1 MSQSTYRHYP
11 SFTRRYVRSVMKMM
25 GLPKKPKVEVE
36 LFSSMLQD
44 QKVALSINGEV
55 LMLEW
60 HHAREGRVVVPE
72 PTLSQWLQTVK
83 LSQVQGDA
91 WSWPWEFSTLS
102 FPTAQ
107 TFHGHSVDGA
117 LVAWV
122 DSTTL
127 PSRYEAFLGAHGNR
141 NGVDMRGVGEPWLMV
156 AIHNPLDAKPSENPT
171 MLRGAF
177 KPSQISDFINREAIE
192 HAGGRAAALA
202 DEEGMILRAV
212 IRYVLSLGMYL
223 SAYPGAQSSGVPA
236 WMKNKHPEGKK
247 GIPFAQVGVDR
258 EDRELKLAMT
268 APHTVSPYWRQ
279 LRDARFYRGKW
290 ADHRPGSRYV
300 LVSGY
305 EVGGSKT
312 VGVAPAEH
320 S

>member
-25 GLPKKPKVEVE
+25 GLPKKPKVEAEV
-36 LFSSMLQD
+36 FASMLQD
-44 QKVALSINGEV
+44 QELALSINGEV

-72 PTLSQWLQTVK
+72 PTLSQWLQAVK

-91 WSWPWEFSTLS
+91 WSWPWAFSTLS
-102 FPTAQ
+102 FPTSQ
-107 TFHGHSVDGA
+107 TFHGHPVDGA

-127 PSRYEAFLGAHGNR
+127 PCRYEAFLRAHGNPH
-141 NGVDMRGVGEPWLMV
+141 GVDMEGLGEPWLIV
-156 AIHNPLDAKPSENPT
+156 AIHNPLDSQPSLNPT

-177 KPSQISDFINREAIE
+177 KPSQITDFINREAID
-192 HAGGRAAALA
+192 HAGGRAQPLA
-202 DEEGMILRAV
+202 DEEGMILREV
-212 IRYVLSLGMYL
+212 VRYVLSLGMYL
-223 SAYPGAQSSGVPA
+223 SAYPEAQSSGVPT

-247 GIPFAQVGVDR
+247 GMPFAQVGVDR
-258 EDRELKLAMT
+258 KDRELTLAMT
-268 APHTVSPYWRQ
+268 APRSVSPYWRQ

-305 EVGGSKT
+305 EVGASKT
-312 VGVAPAEH
+312 VGVEAVDD
-320 S
+320 